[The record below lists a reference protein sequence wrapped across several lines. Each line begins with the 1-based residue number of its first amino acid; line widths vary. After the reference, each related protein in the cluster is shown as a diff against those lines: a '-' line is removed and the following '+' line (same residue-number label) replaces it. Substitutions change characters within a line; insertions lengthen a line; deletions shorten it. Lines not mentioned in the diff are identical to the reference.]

1 MAMVDPARSMN
12 RILFVDDEPR
22 VLDGI
27 RRALRGAYDVE
38 VADSGAAA
46 LELVDRVEFAVVVTD
61 MKMPGMGGPE
71 LLARIRE
78 IQPDAVQMVLSG
90 HADLASTV
98 TAVNEGNLF
107 RFLMKPTERTV
118 LSAALDAALEQHRLR
133 RAERDLLEQT
143 VTGAVDALVDLL
155 SLTSPS
161 STRRATLVRQYVGRI
176 AGPTPFA
183 DDWQLRVAATVAD
196 IGLVAVP
203 DDVVRRSIAGEQLSM
218 QESLMLKRHPGVAA
232 RVIAHIPR
240 LDEVA
245 SIVQAQVPGAQ
256 TDDTRALILQLATEV
271 ADGVL
276 RGLPEPHA
284 VALAEQSG
292 RYDDWMFAALE
303 EEPLPVKIVET
314 QPELLRSGMVLQ
326 NDLCTPSGALIAAA
340 GTTVTVAM
348 IERIQNFASGFGVRD
363 PIVVEVRPE
372 LDIPAPSG
380 HRRRSF
386 ADG

>member
-1 MAMVDPARSMN
+1 MS

-27 RRALRGAYDVE
+27 RRALRGAYE
-38 VADSGAAA
+38 TEFAEGGAAA
-46 LELVDRVEFAVVVTD
+46 LALVERDEFAVVVTD
-61 MKMPGMGGPE
+61 MKMPGMAGPE

-78 IQPDAVQMVLSG
+78 IQPDTVQMVLSG

-107 RFLMKPTERTV
+107 RFLMKPTDRTV
-118 LSAALDAALEQHRLR
+118 LGAALDAALEQHRLR
-133 RAERDLLEQT
+133 RVERDLLEQT

-155 SLTSPS
+155 ALTSPS
-161 STRRATLVRQYVGRI
+161 SARRSSLVRQYVGRI
-176 AGPTPFA
+176 TAPTDLA

-203 DDVVRRSIAGEQLSM
+203 DEVVRRSVAGEQLSM
-218 QESLMLKRHPGVAA
+218 QESLMLKRHPGVAS

-240 LDEVA
+240 LDAVA
-245 SIVQAQVPGAQ
+245 AIVQAQVPGMQ
-256 TDDTRALILQLATEV
+256 TDDVRALVLQLATEV

-284 VALAEQSG
+284 VALAEQTG
-292 RYDDWMFAALE
+292 RYEDWMFAGLH
-303 EEPLPVKIVET
+303 EEPLPVRIIET
-314 QPELLRSGMVLQ
+314 QPELLRAGMVLQ
-326 NDLCTPSGALIAAA
+326 NDLCTPSGALIATA

-363 PIVVEVRPE
+363 PIVVEVHPE
-372 LDIPAPSG
+372 RDVAVATG

-386 ADG
+386 AEG